1 MVLYAPLLSSELL
14 KYVVPTPAETSTTTP
29 VRWQLS
35 KMPGAPVKVL
45 RRAPKWSGLALNGLQ
60 CIETSLY
67 LGLDLIIQV
76 WALISPKLMLQLSF
90 TFLTPVY
97 FFNSDKSLGN
107 LLVPMWQYPLH
118 NEIILKKK
126 TKGIKPITFLKKT

>member
-14 KYVVPTPAETSTTTP
+14 KYVVPTPAETSTTTT
-29 VRWQLS
+29 VRCQFS

-97 FFNSDKSLGN
+97 FLTVTRAWGT
-107 LLVPMWQYPLH
+107 Y
-118 NEIILKKK
+118 
-126 TKGIKPITFLKKT
+126 

>member
-1 MVLYAPLLSSELL
+1 MVLYVPLLSSELL
-14 KYVVPTPAETSTTTP
+14 KYVVPTPADTSTTTP

-45 RRAPKWSGLALNGLQ
+45 CRAPKWSGLALNGLQ

-97 FFNSDKSLGN
+97 FLTVTRAWGT
-107 LLVPMWQYPLH
+107 Y
-118 NEIILKKK
+118 
-126 TKGIKPITFLKKT
+126 